1 MTDLKDYIDPVS
13 IEKPEFEFLS
23 SQAGFPHNIV
33 VHTENNPAADLSSFK
48 VALIGVPEGRNSW
61 EPERRKRQTLSG
73 NNSTGSQRFPGRSE
87 SLTLE
92 T

>member
-48 VALIGVPEGRNSW
+48 VALIGVPEGARHH
-61 EPERRKRQTLSG
+61 PGTTLQALK
-73 NNSTGSQRFPGRSE
+73 GSREDQNH
-87 SLTLE
+87 
-92 T
+92 

>member
-1 MTDLKDYIDPVS
+1 MTDLKEYIDPVS

-33 VHTENNPAADLSSFK
+33 VHTENNPAGDLSSFK
-48 VALIGVPEGRNSW
+48 VALIGCLRAVIPR
-61 EPERRKRQTLSG
+61 EPEPLKLQMPSG
-73 NNSTGSQRFPGRSE
+73 NNSTASQRFPERSG